1 MKLYK
6 VKITPTS
13 TFGTSLKGDTLFGQM
28 CWAIRYTFGEKK
40 LESLLLDY
48 ANSPF
53 LVVSDGFLSGYLPK
67 PTMPMSLLGEDGEKK
82 KENRKKIWLT
92 LDELQKGDFAKAR
105 TDKKLN
111 NKKKTKA
118 IVKNSLNHQTFRT
131 DDSGAFAPYAEEETD
146 LSAQDIYFL
155 IDESRFKVEELK
167 QAFIMLSKMGYGK
180 NSSIGKGFFE
190 LGDFEEIKFK
200 NGSKTFMTL
209 SPSVLFEEKNIH
221 KTYYEPFTRFGK
233 HGAGLANTNPF
244 KKPILMAD
252 SGAVVIFE
260 DTCTKDYIG
269 KAINKHSSHSKTVHQ
284 GYSIVLPINKE
295 FKV

>member
-48 ANSPF
+48 ENSPF

-67 PTMPMSLLGEDGEKK
+67 PTMPMNLLGEDGENK

-92 LDELQKGDFAKAR
+92 LEELQKGDFAKAQ
-105 TDKKLN
+105 TDKELK

-131 DDSGAFAPYAEEETD
+131 DDSGAFAPYAEEETF
-146 LSAQDIYFL
+146 LYAQDIYFL

-167 QAFIMLSKMGYGK
+167 QAFTMLSKMGYGK
-180 NSSIGKGFFE
+180 NSSIGKGNFTF
-190 LGDFEEIKFK
+190 GDFEMVELK
-200 NGSKTFMTL
+200 NGSKTFVTL
-209 SPSVLFEEKNIH
+209 SPSVLFEEKNI
-221 KTYYEPFTRFGK
+221 KTCYYEPFTRFGK

-269 KAINKHSSHSKTVHQ
+269 KAIKGHSTHQNTVHQ
-284 GYSIVLPINKE
+284 GYSIVLPIMKE
-295 FKV
+295 FEV

>member
-92 LDELQKGDFAKAR
+92 LDELQKGDFAKAK
-105 TDKKLN
+105 TDKELN

-118 IVKNSLNHQTFRT
+118 IVKNSLNHQTFRR

-146 LSAQDIYFL
+146 LSPQDIYFL
-155 IDESRFKVEELK
+155 INESRFKVEELK

-180 NSSIGKGFFE
+180 NSSIGKGNFTF
-190 LGDFEEIKFK
+190 GDFEEIKFK

-209 SPSVLFEEKNIH
+209 SPSVLEEKNIH

-269 KAINKHSSHSKTVHQ
+269 KAIKGHSTHENTVHQ
-284 GYSIVLPINKE
+284 GYSIVLPIMKE
-295 FKV
+295 FEV

>member
-28 CWAIRYTFGEKK
+28 CWAIRYTFGEKR
-40 LESLLLDY
+40 LESLLSDY
-48 ANSPF
+48 ENSPF

-67 PTMPMSLLGEDGEKK
+67 PTMPMTLLGEDSEKK

-105 TDKKLN
+105 TDKELNN
-111 NKKKTKA
+111 NKKPKA
-118 IVKNSLNHQTFRT
+118 IVKNSLNYQTFRT

-146 LSAQDIYFL
+146 LSPQDIYFL
-155 IDESRFKVEELK
+155 IDESRFKIEELK
-167 QAFIMLSKMGYGK
+167 QAFTMLSKMGYGK
-180 NSSIGKGFFE
+180 NSSIGKGNFTF
-190 LGDFEEIKFK
+190 GDFEKIEFE

-209 SPSVLFEEKNIH
+209 SPSVIEGQGIA
-221 KTYYEPFTRFGK
+221 TCYYEPFARFGK
-233 HGAGLANTNPF
+233 HGADLANKNPF

-252 SGAVVIFE
+252 SGAVVIFKE
-260 DTCTKDYIG
+260 VYTKPYIG
-269 KAINKHSSHSKTVHQ
+269 KAIKGHSTHQNTVHQ

-295 FKV
+295 FAV